1 MFPADSLDS
10 HGQPFWSG
18 PKRCPD
24 PISFNFSD
32 DTQLSYVMSC
42 ANLIAFNLGIEQVTD
57 KDKVRE
63 IAAQTKV
70 SPYIQKKILV
80 ETPEQQKARE
90 EAKLPPPVMVMADD
104 AETLKNLMTSLKQLI
119 AGIEKS
125 SLQAAEFEKDDET
138 NFHIDYIHAAAQ
150 MRARNYK
157 ITECDFGKT
166 KMIAGKIIPAIATT
180 TAMITGAVAAE
191 FYKYV

>member
-70 SPYIQKKILV
+70 LPYIQKKILV
-80 ETPEQQKARE
+80 ETPEQ
-90 EAKLPPPVMVMADD
+90 
-104 AETLKNLMTSLKQLI
+104 
-119 AGIEKS
+119 
-125 SLQAAEFEKDDET
+125 
-138 NFHIDYIHAAAQ
+138 
-150 MRARNYK
+150 
-157 ITECDFGKT
+157 
-166 KMIAGKIIPAIATT
+166 
-180 TAMITGAVAAE
+180 
-191 FYKYV
+191 